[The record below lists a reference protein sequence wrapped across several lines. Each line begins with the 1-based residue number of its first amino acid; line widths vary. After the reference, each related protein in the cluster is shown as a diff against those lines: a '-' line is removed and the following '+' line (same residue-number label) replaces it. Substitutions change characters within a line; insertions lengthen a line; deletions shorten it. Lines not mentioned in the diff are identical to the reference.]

1 VRALQITSYGGPDA
15 AAIADIPEPE
25 AGGGVLLDVRCAGVS
40 FPDVLLARGLYQTP
54 SLPPYV
60 GGVEAAGV
68 VVAAPP
74 ESGLRAGDR
83 VAAMTPAGGAWAQR
97 AVADPRVTFPIPD
110 RLGFAEG
117 AGLVLNYWTAW
128 FALVD
133 RGMLRAG
140 ESVVVHGAAGGLGTA
155 VLQVAAA
162 LGARPIAVVSTE
174 EKPSVALR
182 AGATDA
188 VRSDGPWRDEVREM
202 TCGGAD
208 MVVDPVGGDRFTD
221 SLRCLCPGGR
231 VVVVGFTAGAIP
243 EVKVNRL
250 LLRNVSVIGA
260 GLDRWWDGRPEEMV
274 RIGAEVSR
282 LAETG
287 AIAPV
292 VGRRFPLGGG
302 ADAMRLLEG
311 RGAVGKV
318 VLDVEG

>member
-1 VRALQITSYGGPDA
+1 MTPS
-15 AAIADIPEPE
+15 
-25 AGGGVLLDVRCAGVS
+25 GGG
-40 FPDVLLARGLYQTP
+40 
-54 SLPPYV
+54 
-60 GGVEAAGV
+60 
-68 VVAAPP
+68 
-74 ESGLRAGDR
+74 
-83 VAAMTPAGGAWAQR
+83 WAQR
-97 AVADPRVTFPIPD
+97 AVADPRVTFPLPD
-110 RLGFAEG
+110 GLDFAAG

-133 RGMLRAG
+133 RGTLRAG

-155 VLQVAAA
+155 VLQIAAA

-174 EKPSVALR
+174 EKAAVALR

-188 VRSDGPWRDEVREM
+188 VRSDGPWRDEVREL
-202 TCGGAD
+202 TGGGAD

-231 VVVVGFTAGAIP
+231 VVVVGFTAGSIP

-274 RIGAEVSR
+274 RIGAEVNR
-282 LAETG
+282 LAERG

-292 VGRRFPLGGG
+292 VGRRFPLGQG
-302 ADAMRLLEG
+302 ADAMRLLEE

-318 VLDVEG
+318 VLDVEH

>member
-15 AAIADIPEPE
+15 AAITDIPEPT
-25 AGGGVLLDVRCAGVS
+25 AGDGVLFDVRCAGVS

-68 VVAAPP
+68 VVSAPP
-74 ESGLRAGDR
+74 ESPLRPGDR
-83 VAAMTPAGGAWAQR
+83 VAAMTEGGGWAQR

-110 RLGFAEG
+110 GLDFAEG
-117 AGLVLNYWTAW
+117 AGFVLNYWTAW

-140 ESVVVHGAAGGLGTA
+140 EAVVVHGAAGGLGTA
-155 VLQVAAA
+155 VVQVAAG

-174 EKPSVALR
+174 AKAAVAR
-182 AGATDA
+182 AAGATDV
-188 VRSDGPWRDEVREM
+188 VRSDGPWRDEIREL
-202 TCGGAD
+202 TRGGAD

-250 LLRNVSVIGA
+250 LLRNISVIGA

-274 RIGAEVSR
+274 RIGTQVNR

-292 VGRRFPLGGG
+292 VGRRFPLAEG

-318 VLDVEG
+318 VLDVED